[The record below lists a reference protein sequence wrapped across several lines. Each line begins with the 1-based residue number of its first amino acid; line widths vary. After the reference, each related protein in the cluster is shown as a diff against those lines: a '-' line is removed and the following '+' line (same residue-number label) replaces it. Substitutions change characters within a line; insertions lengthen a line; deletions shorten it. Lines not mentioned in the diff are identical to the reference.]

1 MIDSLL
7 SRPPAPLVGAL
18 LGLVV
23 VAAYALINERIG
35 VIGGI
40 SDFVE
45 RASARRPALG
55 WKAWF
60 VVGVLGGGLAFRLL
74 AGGSSVDH
82 GYGWLTRNIG
92 SGVVVGAVLVVAGG
106 LIGYGAK
113 AAGGCTS
120 GNGLGGCSAG
130 SPASLVATGTF
141 MATAIAGSF
150 VIKALT

>member
-7 SRPPAPLVGAL
+7 SRPPAPVVGVL

-23 VAAYALINERIG
+23 VAAYALLNERLG
-35 VIGGI
+35 VIGGL
-40 SDFVE
+40 SDLVE

-74 AGGSSVDH
+74 AGGSSVGH
-82 GYGWLTRNIG
+82 GYGWLTRNID
-92 SGVVVGAVLVVAGG
+92 SGLVVGAVLVVAGA
-106 LIGYGAK
+106 LIGYGSK

-120 GNGLGGCSAG
+120 GNGLGGCSTG

-141 MATAIAGSF
+141 MGTAIAASF